1 MAAGDSLS
9 AAYQRIL
16 ITRLSSMGDV
26 IHALPAAAMLQ
37 QVFPG
42 VSLGWVIEERWIE
55 LLCALPTPRS
65 GPRSPQRP
73 LVDAI
78 HAVNL
83 KQWRSFLFSN
93 HTWERMAAG
102 LSDLRGRQYDAA
114 IDLQGAVRSAIL
126 AHWSGAPVIYGSTQP
141 RENVASMWYTHK
153 IVTHRPHVVEQYA
166 ELVRAF
172 DGQAGRPIPDAV
184 LPCDPLAEEAVDKRL
199 RDARF
204 TDFAIMNPGA
214 GWGAKQ
220 WPAARYGEV
229 AKALAVQGI
238 FSIINFGPGEEFVAQ
253 TAVSSSGGSAYAM
266 SFSVGE
272 LVALTR
278 RARLF
283 IGGDTGPLHLAA
295 ALHVPVV
302 ALFGPTDPTRNGPF
316 RTRSVVLRRPYS
328 ATTLKRRTQPDP
340 GLLSIS
346 SDEVI
351 AAALRLLEIPVG

>member
-1 MAAGDSLS
+1 MAGGHSPNS
-9 AAYQRIL
+9 GYQRIL

-26 IHALPAAAMLQ
+26 IHALPAAALLRQ
-37 QVFPG
+37 TLPG
-42 VSLGWVIEERWIE
+42 ASLGWVIEERWIE

-83 KQWRSFLFSN
+83 KQWRSSLFSS
-93 HTWERMAAG
+93 HTWERIAAG
-102 LSDLRGRQYDAA
+102 LSDLRGRRYDAV

-153 IVTHRPHVVEQYA
+153 IVTHCRHVVEQYS
-166 ELVRAF
+166 ELARAF
-172 DGQAGRPIPDAV
+172 DGQAVRPIPDAV
-184 LPCDPLAEEAVDKRL
+184 LPCDPLAEETVDKSL
-199 RDARF
+199 RQAGI
-204 TDFAIMNPGA
+204 TDFAILNPGA

-220 WPAARYGEV
+220 WPADRYGDV

-238 FSIINFGPGEEFVAQ
+238 SSIINFGPGEESLAQ
-253 TAVSSSGGSAYAM
+253 IAVSGSGDSARAM

-272 LVALTR
+272 LIALTR

-316 RTRSVVLRRPYS
+316 RTKSIVLRRPFS
-328 ATTLKRRTQPDP
+328 PTTLKRRTEADE

-346 SDEVI
+346 REEVI
-351 AAALRLLEIPVG
+351 AAALRLLEIPVV